1 MIPLSLVTFIS
12 LYMCFSPSII
22 NSLTHVVICVGR
34 NCFRLLYCIN
44 VDDEFVVF
52 QTDSIASNFF
62 RAFIKS
68 TARAVSN
75 DNDVEIPI
83 HDLPLEEV

>member
-1 MIPLSLVTFIS
+1 
-12 LYMCFSPSII
+12 
-22 NSLTHVVICVGR
+22 
-34 NCFRLLYCIN
+34 LYCIN